1 MERESYF
8 QKNLKIMIYIIAG
21 FCFLCRLISLFS
33 EPGYFIG
40 IGKFIDVLYHLS
52 AMACLGL
59 IVFLITIKHEDVEKY
74 GSYAIAG
81 QAGFDALTG
90 ISLLVMYIKYTK
102 GTDGL
107 SVVLIIFMVLII
119 LLEIAAGLSYAGY
132 GMDRV
137 TSLVPLILTP
147 VVLVLRNMVYGR
159 IDSKLQDYGGER
171 FKESLMSP
179 WLFLSMLFFI
189 LFSICLIILL
199 DIRFLSEFKSEPKKL
214 FTKNAYLG
222 TYTNLYKNEADNY
235 VEFHAD
241 KLRTEDDSEKKI
253 PYAKGKTEHW
263 TMPDDVLDIVN
274 LVAAEANT
282 QPRTVKKDTEKDIK
296 TEEASP
302 KYIKTEKISE
312 NDVKTEKASE
322 KVSEKSTSDES
333 SKPFSLKN
341 DKTVRFAED
350 SAKVEESLDELEKEI
365 FEFDSSLYGS
375 VGRTERIYSHTE
387 ESASAETK
395 TSAAQTGSSTTKASA
410 ETKTSNAQTGSSTA
424 YTSAETKT
432 SAAQT
437 GSSTA
442 YTSAET
448 KTSTAQTDTDS
459 TETSASVE
467 SDAKADNSFYE
478 LDLGTYSLDFD
489 AFSIKHVNN
498 REEDDK
504 QFDTI
509 AGIIKGMSLEARL
522 NLSHK
527 LSGFV
532 YYAFSKVLEEDF
544 EITGNL
550 IDFTIVL
557 AAFEAFRPSARDEEK
572 IPEEIISAVKN
583 CYAGYFPDDYI
594 SGFISDIRKM
604 DSGFYNKF
612 AEYYSLAGEVLMMSN
627 LFGDQF
633 LTANFVI
640 MLLLISFWK
649 LNDTSEKAVRMLRN
663 ECLDRLSGKLEESDE
678 MFRLDIVALYN

>member
-214 FTKNAYLG
+214 FTKNAFLG

-235 VEFHAD
+235 VEFNAE
-241 KLRTEDDSEKKI
+241 KIRTEEDSEKKI

-274 LVAAEANT
+274 LVAAAAKT
-282 QPRTVKKDTEKDIK
+282 QPKASEDENKTEK
-296 TEEASP
+296 ASENS
-302 KYIKTEKISE
+302 IKTEKTSE
-312 NDVKTEKASE
+312 NDTKTEKASE
-322 KVSEKSTSDES
+322 KVSEIGTSDES
-333 SKPFSLKN
+333 EKSFSLKN

-395 TSAAQTGSSTTKASA
+395 TS
-410 ETKTSNAQTGSSTA
+410 NAQTGRSTA

-432 SAAQT
+432 GTDQT
-437 GSSTA
+437 DSRSTV
-442 YTSAET
+442 YTSAES
-448 KTSTAQTDTDS
+448 KTSTSGESDTR
-459 TETSASVE
+459 A
-467 SDAKADNSFYE
+467 DAKADNSFYE

-509 AGIIKGMSLEARL
+509 AGIIKGMSTEARL